1 LAGLLGALTLA
12 LLAAARPAGAGERP
26 HLLEAWSRPDLPL
39 AERVEATHSAALE
52 LGIRSVEP
60 AARALLANLPAGGP
74 ERVEV
79 ARAAARLAPDLP
91 AAHFA
96 LASALAAEW
105 ELVAATRAAAASVLA
120 FGRSLDAGLW
130 LQAAGFRALGVALV
144 AGAALYLLLA
154 ALFEARAA
162 AHDLGDR
169 LSRQTPD
176 FSRAAL
182 LGVVLLAPAAVGEGL
197 LGLCLGC
204 LVVALAWRARGFA
217 AEAVAAALLV
227 AGLHPALLAAG
238 RALAAFHADPV
249 AVAAHTAEHG
259 LAWPMHLARLS
270 RQAAAD
276 PLAARAL
283 ALGVKRT
290 GNLAEAAARYEALL
304 ATEPGD
310 PELLNNAANVRLAL
324 GDVDGAI
331 ALYEEAVRI
340 APASAVGW
348 FNLSQAWGAALNVVE
363 LDAALA
369 RAQALDHPLVED
381 LSEIQGRAIHF
392 VADLPVPNAVLHRR
406 LLAAGDAAAVAAD
419 LRRPLAPGPLGSSP
433 LAAGAAT
440 AAAVGLGLGLRGRFR
455 VSRACER
462 CGARVC
468 PRCDGAAPRGLCAAC
483 DHVAHAPETTDPAL
497 RAARVAALARRRE
510 RAERIWLALGIAVPG
525 VAGLRLGW
533 RAHALASCVA
543 AAAALASWLGRHGP
557 APDPLAAG
565 GAGPG
570 LALAAAALFA
580 LAYAALLAGALAAAR
595 RL

>member
-1 LAGLLGALTLA
+1 LLGGLA
-12 LLAAARPAGAGERP
+12 LVLAAGGRPAGAGERP
-26 HLLEAWSRPDLPL
+26 HLLEAWSRHDVPL
-39 AERVEATHSAALE
+39 VERVEATHSAALE
-52 LGIRSVEP
+52 LGLRSVEP
-60 AARALLANLPAGGP
+60 AARALLADLPPGGP

-96 LASALAAEW
+96 LASALAGEW
-105 ELVAATRAAAASVLA
+105 ELVAAVRAAATTVLA
-120 FGRSLDAGLW
+120 FGRSLDASLW
-130 LQAAGFRALGVALV
+130 LQAAAFRALGVALV
-144 AGAALYLLLA
+144 SGAALYLLLA
-154 ALFEARAA
+154 ALFTARAA

-169 LSRQTPD
+169 LSRQMPD

-182 LGVVLLAPAAVGEGL
+182 LCVVLIAPAAFGEGL

-217 AEAVAAALLV
+217 VEAVAALLLV

-270 RQAAAD
+270 RASASD

-290 GNLAEAAARYEALL
+290 GNFEEAAARYEALL

-310 PELLNNAANVRLAL
+310 AELLNNAANVRLAL
-324 GDVDGAI
+324 GDVQGAI
-331 ALYEEAVRI
+331 DLYQRALGI
-340 APASAVGW
+340 APSAVGW

-369 RAQALDHPLVED
+369 RAQTLDHALVED

-392 VADLPVPNAVLHRR
+392 VADLPVPDAVLHRR
-406 LLAAGDAAAVAAD
+406 LLAAGDAAAVAVD
-419 LRRPLAPGPLGSSP
+419 LRRPLAPGLIGASP
-433 LAAGAAT
+433 LAAGT
-440 AAAVGLGLGLRGRFR
+440 AIAGALGLGLLLRGRFR
-455 VSRACER
+455 ASRACER
-462 CGARVC
+462 CGALVC
-468 PRCDGAAPRGLCAAC
+468 PRCEGVTPRGLCAAC
-483 DHVAHAPETTDPAL
+483 DRVAHSPESTDPAL
-497 RAARVAALARRRE
+497 RAARVAALNQRRE
-510 RAERIWLALGIAVPG
+510 RSDRIWLALGIAVPG
-525 VAGLRLGW
+525 VVGLRLGR
-533 RAHALASCVA
+533 RAHALASCLLA
-543 AAAALASWLGRHGP
+543 AGALAFWLGRHGA

-565 GAGPG
+565 GAGP
-570 LALAAAALFA
+570 ALAAAVAAVLG
-580 LAYAALLAGALAAAR
+580 LAYAALLAAATSAAR
-595 RL
+595 RA